1 MSYRIEKKTTGDVW
15 IVDYTTSEVIK
26 TLSATASLL
35 LSAKTK
41 TGGIYVTDSAGRDFW
56 IDKDLVIETK
66 IDPAAAVAFTGTTKQ
81 LYELLELSFF
91 YNILNQVGA
100 GGLVETNIIAPAVNT
115 TLSTSNYIV
124 VCAASIL
131 IKLPASPAIGQV
143 YKIYANNNTINV
155 SPTTGAH
162 TIIGK
167 TSVDFQRYTSI
178 IIQYVSTNNW
188 LII

>member
-15 IVDYTTSEVIK
+15 VVDYTTGEVIK

-41 TGGIYVTDSAGRDFW
+41 TGGVYVTDSAGRDFW
-56 IDKDLVIETK
+56 IDTDLVQETQ
-66 IDPAAAVAFTGTTKQ
+66 IDPAAAVAFTGTTKD

-91 YNILNQVGA
+91 YNILNPYAGA
-100 GGLVETNIIAPAVNT
+100 VIETNIITPAVNT
-115 TLSTSNYIV
+115 TLTTSDYIV

-131 IKLPASPAIGQV
+131 IKLPASPNIGQV
-143 YKIYANNNTINV
+143 YKIYANNNTVNV
-155 SPTTGAH
+155 SPTTGTH
-162 TIIGK
+162 TIIGQA
-167 TSVDFQRYTSI
+167 SVSFQNYTSI